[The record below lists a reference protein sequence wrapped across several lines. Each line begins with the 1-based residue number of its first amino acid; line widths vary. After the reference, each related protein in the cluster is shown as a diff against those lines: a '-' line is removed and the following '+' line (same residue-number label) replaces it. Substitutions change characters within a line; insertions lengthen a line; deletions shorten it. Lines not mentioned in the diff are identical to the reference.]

1 MASLTSD
8 TTWFRSPT
16 RKRSLQP
23 LSQTPNA
30 QIKSIQPP
38 SPSTQALNE
47 HAKGLSE
54 LYGTDLYCDLTINCG
69 GQTMTVH
76 KILLHT
82 QSTVFRKMLSG
93 SFKEANE
100 NTLTLDHD
108 DPAVLGTLI
117 HYFYH
122 FELNPKLNSKSDAA
136 FVVRVYAMA
145 DKYDI
150 PTLCSL
156 AIDRLQRLFE
166 PERGHVEAVI
176 SAIQA
181 IDKYTSGNQLW
192 NIFIPKVVANMDWL
206 VQEDEFSKVLVDMP
220 VLTKNL
226 LGSMAAELQG
236 RVKEPVEGGWDRV
249 KEPAKGG
256 WDI

>member
-8 TTWFRSPT
+8 GAWFRSPT

-23 LSQTPNA
+23 PSQTPNA
-30 QIKSIQPP
+30 QTKSIQPP
-38 SPSTQALNE
+38 SPSTQALSE
-47 HAKGLSE
+47 HAQGLS
-54 LYGTDLYCDLTINCG
+54 NCG

-93 SFKEANE
+93 GFKEANE

-108 DPAVLGTLI
+108 DPAVLGVLI

-122 FELNPKLNSKSDAA
+122 FELNPKLNSKSDVA
-136 FVVRVYAMA
+136 FVIQVYAMA

-156 AIDRLQRLFE
+156 AIDGLDRLLE
-166 PERGHVEAVI
+166 PERDNGKAFI
-176 SAIQA
+176 AAIRA
-181 IDKYTSGNQLW
+181 IDEHTSGNQLW
-192 NIFIPKVVANMDWL
+192 DIVVPKIVANMDWL

-236 RVKEPVEGGWDRV
+236 SKV
-249 KEPAKGG
+249 KEPAGGG